1 MTIAA
6 SRNDNTATKKP
17 NEKPTLPWSFSSWSA
32 QISLR
37 IGWLFLDGPVINP
50 VGGLNELLER
60 WDQEIFEAKDR
71 ATQARNAKAEAK
83 AAKAT
88 AIAQRAALR
97 RAAEAANHQP
107 PNDQELLPIG
117 EVASVTDQANEETNL
132 LDA

>member
-1 MTIAA
+1 MVILLLVSTDQFTYWVAI
-6 SRNDNTATKKP
+6 
-17 NEKPTLPWSFSSWSA
+17 L
-32 QISLR
+32 
-37 IGWLFLDGPVINP
+37 GYGPVINP